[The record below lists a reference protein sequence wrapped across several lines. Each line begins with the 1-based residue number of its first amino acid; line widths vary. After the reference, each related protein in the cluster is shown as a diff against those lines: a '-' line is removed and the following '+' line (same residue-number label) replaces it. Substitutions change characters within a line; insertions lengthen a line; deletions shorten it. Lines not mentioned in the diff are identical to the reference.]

1 MPTIF
6 QEKEQS
12 ATETP
17 ILLFDCVLSNGE
29 IERWSTH
36 KVVVSGATYQ
46 PRVLLHNLFQMQTS
60 SDMGVDAIPKISVTL
75 ANADSHFSELE
86 RLVGWKG
93 ASVTVT
99 FLFFK
104 LKDGIPETETMV
116 LFKGIAN
123 PPDEIREAT
132 FRLTAVNRMS
142 MQRVMLPPV
151 RVERRCPWE
160 FPANLDQRTE
170 AVTGGPEGIYS
181 HFFRCGYSPDV
192 PLGVGNLNGSV
203 PFTSCSFTRPD
214 CEARGMFR
222 QDTLVNITRRFG
234 GIEFVPASISVRS
247 YGEKGSH
254 LSPLED
260 NEARYND
267 FVPLVYGTVW
277 HSPLIVF
284 SRNDGNLTRIEVLLS
299 MGEIQGVTA
308 VLVNNIEIPLGQAGA
323 NMTGTGW
330 FSVVS
335 NGNRTGTFN
344 ADFSDGSGNPLGDP
358 YGSMAYL
365 SVVVPNRINNGQSLP
380 TVKVLM
386 QGMKLPVYG
395 LDGSESGLQF
405 TNNAAWVLMDVL
417 RRSGWSIA
425 ELDVPSFAAAAG
437 YCDEQIDTQDLY
449 GNATTIPRFQCNLIL
464 KTRRTAADAI
474 RGIRNG
480 SRLYL
485 TYGPGGL
492 LQVRVE
498 NTLALQQPVQIASSN
513 STVVL
518 NGGWPAYEF
527 GDGASGTTGLLRK
540 TTGEPSLRLYSRSMA
555 DTPNS
560 FSVEFQDSF
569 NEYQQDSLSLI
580 DVADVA
586 QTGQQITGPFSV
598 LGIPNYDQ
606 AARALKFNLDRSI
619 QGNTYVEFE
628 TSVRAIGIQPGDLI
642 SLTYLKEGFNRQPF
656 RVIGIAPG
664 TNYRT
669 AVITAQIHNDTWY
682 SDTNGQT
689 PANGR
694 RQPGSGLG
702 LPRPLIGTVVD
713 VNGELQFGIVET
725 SSGNTDGG
733 ATEEAN
739 VSFFTPPAPAINQ
752 VGIPL
757 LDFAPTFGSGG
768 TLAASQTLYYAF
780 SAVDAAGD
788 ESALSFVVP
797 ASIPAGGNTNTVTVS
812 ELSFSSAT
820 TGFNVYRGPN
830 PSELFRIASN
840 QTVSAQFIDTGL
852 PEQLASPPDPNYD
865 HANFYWRLELQPEY
879 SATLHSTTTVG
890 NGTLTMVVNA
900 YRGAVVRITRGRG
913 VGQERAVQSNTA
925 TTLTLTSPWDM
936 QPDATSFFTVAESG
950 WHFGAT
956 GSTSPVQFEIPNRA
970 EAIVQIT
977 GRAANANDE
986 ESPAELATVTRWLI
1000 GGAGIGGPDGDVP
1013 PLPAF
1018 GIGLIPNRGGYL
1030 EVGGIGFISL
1040 VNTQTIDAATFT
1052 IHYFDELAG
1061 QPQTK
1066 LSAAIQP
1073 GDQSLDLTVAG
1084 SSVAG
1089 SFIQVELEVMQIIG
1103 VLNSGTQYEVTRAM
1117 HGTTAVAHASQT
1129 LVYPLQAKVAI
1140 ASFAREFFGS
1150 VGGAGWTLPVLLPDA
1165 RVATAE
1171 LFLTNSRGDSPTA
1184 VLSVTQTVDSGLR
1197 TLSGGQYSIEVD
1209 GFLAIENGVA
1219 PDLLMDATHS
1229 VRDIY
1234 AVVSQAPSDSPIQL
1248 RINQTLPNQ
1257 SPVLYCTL
1265 TIPVAAVI
1273 SSSQNGFPLIPLATG
1288 ARVSLDI
1295 TGVGGTNPGSDL
1307 TVIIR
1312 L

>member
-17 ILLFDCVLSNGE
+17 ILLFDCLLSNGQLE
-29 IERWSTH
+29 QWSTH

-75 ANADSHFSELE
+75 ANADSHFSEIE
-86 RLVGWKG
+86 RSVGWKG

-142 MQRVMLPPV
+142 MQRVLLPPV

-160 FPANLDQRTE
+160 FPANVDQRTE
-170 AVTGGPEGIYS
+170 AVTGGPEGLYS

-192 PLGVGNLNGSV
+192 ALGVGNLNAGV
-203 PFTSCSFTRPD
+203 PFTSCSFTRAD
-214 CEARGMFR
+214 CDARGMFR
-222 QDTLVNITRRFG
+222 QDTLLNVTRRFG
-234 GIEFVPASISVRS
+234 GIEFVPASTLVRS

-254 LSPLED
+254 VSPLED

-299 MGEIQGVTA
+299 MGEIQAVTT

-344 ADFSDGSGNPLGDP
+344 GDFSDSSGNPLGDP

-365 SVVVPNRINNGQSLP
+365 SVVVPNRINNGLSLP

-395 LDGSESGLQF
+395 EDGSSSGLQF

-425 ELDVPSFAAAAG
+425 ELDVPSFALAAS

-464 KTRRTAADAI
+464 STRRTAADAI

-485 TYGPGGL
+485 TYGSGGL
-492 LQVRVE
+492 LQLRVE
-498 NTLALQQPVQIASSN
+498 NTLALQQPAQIASSN

-518 NGGWPAYEF
+518 DGGWPAYEF
-527 GDGASGTTGLLRK
+527 GDGSSGTTGLLRK
-540 TTGEPSLRLYSRSMA
+540 ANGEPSFRLYSRSMT

-569 NEYQQDSLSLI
+569 NEYQQDSLSLV

-586 QTGQQITGPFSV
+586 QTGQEIRGPFSV

-606 AARALKFNLDRSI
+606 AARMLKFNLDRSI

-628 TSVRAIGIQPGDLI
+628 TSVRAVGIQPGDI
-642 SLTYLKEGFNRQPF
+642 VSLTYLKEGFERQPF

-669 AVITAQIHNDTWY
+669 AVITAQIHNDVWY

-694 RQPGSGLG
+694 RQPESGLG
-702 LPRPLIGTVVD
+702 LPRPLIGSVVD
-713 VNGELQFGIVET
+713 ANGEVQFGIVET

-739 VSFFTPPAPAINQ
+739 VSFFTPAAPAVNQ
-752 VGIPL
+752 LGIPL
-757 LDFAPTFGSGG
+757 VDFAPTFGSGG
-768 TLAASQTLYYAF
+768 TLAGNQTLYYAF

-797 ASIPAGGNTNTVTVS
+797 ASIPAGGNTNSVIID
-812 ELSFSSAT
+812 ELSFSSGT
-820 TGFNVYRGPN
+820 NGFNVYRGPN
-830 PSELFRIASN
+830 PSELFRIASS
-840 QTVSAQFIDTGL
+840 QALSAQFTDTGL
-852 PEQLASPPDPNYD
+852 PEQLASPPDPNFD

-879 SATLHSTTTVG
+879 SATLHSPTSVG
-890 NGTLTMVVNA
+890 NGTLVMIVNA
-900 YRGAVVRITRGRG
+900 NRGAVVRITRGRG
-913 VGQERAVQSNTA
+913 AGQERAVQSNTA
-925 TTLTLTSPWDM
+925 TTLTLTSAWDM
-936 QPDATSFFTVAESG
+936 QPDATSFFTIAESG

-970 EAIVQIT
+970 DAIVQIT

-1000 GGAGIGGPDGDVP
+1000 GGAGIGGPDADVP
-1013 PLPAF
+1013 PLPSL
-1018 GIGLIPNRGGYL
+1018 GIGLIPNHGGYL
-1030 EVGGIGFISL
+1030 EVGGIGFITL
-1040 VNTQTIDAATFT
+1040 VNIETIDAATFT
-1052 IHYFDELAG
+1052 IHYFDEIAG

-1066 LSAAIQP
+1066 LSAAILAS
-1073 GDQSLDLTVAG
+1073 DLTLNLTVAG
-1084 SSVAG
+1084 PSEAG
-1089 SFIQVELEVMQIIG
+1089 SFIQIELEVMQIIG
-1103 VLNSGTQYEVTRAM
+1103 ILNSGTQYAVTRGM
-1117 HGTTAVAHASQT
+1117 HGTTAAAHASQT
-1129 LVYPLQAKVAI
+1129 LVYPLQDKVVI
-1140 ASFAREFFGS
+1140 ASFARKFFGS
-1150 VGGAGWTLPVLLPDA
+1150 PASDAWTIPVLLPDA
-1165 RVATAE
+1165 RVASAE

-1184 VLSVTQTVDSGLR
+1184 VVSVTQTVDSGLR

-1219 PDLLMDATHS
+1219 PDLVMDATHS

-1234 AVVSQAPSDSPIQL
+1234 AVVREAASDSPIQL
-1248 RINQTLPNQ
+1248 TLNQTLPNQ
-1257 SPVLYCTL
+1257 SPVVYCNL
-1265 TIPVAAVI
+1265 TILAAAVI
-1273 SSSQNGFPLIPLATG
+1273 SSSQNGFLLPPLATG
-1288 ARVSLDI
+1288 ARISLDI

>member
-17 ILLFDCVLSNGE
+17 ILLFDCVLSDGT

-36 KVVVSGATYQ
+36 KVVVSGAIYE
-46 PRVLLHNLFQMQTS
+46 PRVLQHNLFQMQTS
-60 SDMGVDAIPKISVTL
+60 SDLGVDAIPKISVTL
-75 ANADSHFSELE
+75 ANADSHFSEIE
-86 RLVGWKG
+86 RSVGWKG
-93 ASVTVT
+93 SSVTIT
-99 FLFFK
+99 FLFFR
-104 LKDGIPETETMV
+104 LKDGMPDTETMV

-132 FRLTAVNRMS
+132 FRLTAVNKMS
-142 MQRVMLPPV
+142 MQRVLLPPV

-160 FPANLDQRTE
+160 FPATLAQRTE
-170 AVTGGPEGIYS
+170 GVTGGAEGIYS
-181 HFFRCGYSPDV
+181 HFFRCGYAPDV
-192 PLGVGNLNGSV
+192 PLGAGNLNGSV
-203 PFTSCSFTRPD
+203 PFTSCSFTRAD
-214 CEARGMFR
+214 CQARGMFGLDGA
-222 QDTLVNITRRFG
+222 QHITRRFG
-234 GIEFVPASISVRS
+234 GIEFVPASTLVRS
-247 YGEKGSH
+247 YGEKGTH
-254 LSPLED
+254 ISPLED

-267 FVPLVYGTVW
+267 FVPLVYGTAW

-308 VLVNNIEIPLGQAGA
+308 VLVNGIEIPLGRAGA

-330 FSVVS
+330 FSVI
-335 NGNRTGTFN
+335 NTGNRTGFFN
-344 ADFSDGSGNPLGDP
+344 PDFSDSSGNPLGDP

-380 TVKVLM
+380 TIKVLM
-386 QGMKLPVYG
+386 QGMKLPVYAQ
-395 LDGSESGLQF
+395 DGSYTGLQF

-425 ELDVPSFAAAAG
+425 ELDVPSFATAAA
-437 YCDEQIDTQDLY
+437 YCDEQINTQDLY
-449 GNATTIPRFQCNLIL
+449 GNATTISRFQCNLIL
-464 KTRRTAADAI
+464 QTRRTAADAI

-492 LQVRVE
+492 LQLRVE
-498 NTLALQQPVQIASSN
+498 NTLALQQPAQLASSN
-513 STVVL
+513 SIVVL

-527 GDGASGTTGLLRK
+527 GDGSSGTTGLLRK
-540 TTGEPSLRLYSRSMA
+540 TNGEPNLRLYSRSMA

-560 FSVEFQDSF
+560 FAVEFQDSF

-586 QTGQQITGPFSV
+586 QTGQQIRGPFSV
-598 LGIPNYDQ
+598 LGVPNYDQ
-606 AARALKFNLDRSI
+606 AARMLKFNLDRSI

-628 TSVRAIGIQPGDLI
+628 TSVRAVGIQPGDI
-642 SLTYLKEGFNRQPF
+642 IALTYLKEGFIRQPF

-669 AVITAQIHNDTWY
+669 ATITAQIHNDTWY

-689 PANGR
+689 PGNGR
-694 RQPGSGLG
+694 RQPDASLG

-713 VNGELQFGIVET
+713 TNGEVQFGIVET

-733 ATEEAN
+733 STVEAN
-739 VSFFTPPAPAINQ
+739 VSFFTPPTPAVNQ
-752 VGIPL
+752 IGIPL
-757 LDFAPTFGSGG
+757 LDFAPTFGTGG
-768 TLAASQTLYYAF
+768 TLAGNQVLYYAF

-788 ESALSFVVP
+788 ESGLSFVVP
-797 ASIPAGGNTNTVTVS
+797 ASIPAGGNTNSVIID
-812 ELSFSSAT
+812 ELSFSSLT
-820 TGFNVYRGPN
+820 TGFDVYRGPN
-830 PSELFRIASN
+830 PSELFRIATN
-840 QTVSAQFIDTGL
+840 HAVAATFTDTGL
-852 PEQLASPPDPNYD
+852 PEQLASPPDSNFD

-879 SATLHSTTTVG
+879 SATLHSQTTVG
-890 NGTLTMVVNA
+890 NSTLVMTVNA
-900 YRGAVVRITRGRG
+900 NRGAVVRITRGRG
-913 VGQERAVQSNTA
+913 VAQERAVLSNTA
-925 TTLTLTSPWDM
+925 TTLTLTSAWDTE
-936 QPDATSFFTVAESG
+936 PDATSFFTIAESG

-977 GRAANANDE
+977 GRAANANDQ
-986 ESPAELATVTRWLI
+986 ESPPELATVTRWLI
-1000 GGAGIGGPDGDVP
+1000 GGSGIGGPDGDVP

-1030 EVGGIGFISL
+1030 EVGGIGFLTL
-1040 VNTQTIDAATFT
+1040 VNIETIDAATFT
-1052 IHYFDELAG
+1052 LHYFDETLG
-1061 QPQTK
+1061 QPLT
-1066 LSAAIQP
+1066 LLNAAILAT
-1073 GDQSLDLTVAG
+1073 DLTLDLTVAG
-1084 SSVAG
+1084 TSAAG
-1089 SFIQVELEVMQIIG
+1089 SFIQIDQEVMQVIG
-1103 VLNSGTQYEVTRAM
+1103 VLLGGTRYAVTRAM
-1117 HGTTAVAHASQT
+1117 HGTTAAAHASQT
-1129 LVYPLQAKVAI
+1129 TIYPLLDKVAI
-1140 ASFAREFFGS
+1140 ASFARNFFGS
-1150 VGGAGWTLPVLLPDA
+1150 PASDAWTLPVLLSDA
-1165 RVATAE
+1165 RVASAE

-1184 VLSVTQTVDSGLR
+1184 VLSVTQSVDSGLR

-1219 PDLLMDATHS
+1219 PDLVMDATHS

-1234 AVVSQAPSDSPIQL
+1234 AVVRGAPSDTPINL
-1248 RINQTLPNQ
+1248 RLNQTLPNQ
-1257 SPVLYCTL
+1257 SPVVYCTL
-1265 TIPVAAVI
+1265 TILATHVI
-1273 SSSQNGFPLIPLATG
+1273 SSAQNGFLLPPLASG

-1295 TGVGGTNPGSDL
+1295 TAVGGTNPGSDL

>member
-17 ILLFDCVLSNGE
+17 ILLFDCVLSNGQ

-86 RLVGWKG
+86 RSVGWKG

-104 LKDGIPETETMV
+104 LTAGTPETETMV

-142 MQRVMLPPV
+142 MQRVLLPPV

-160 FPANLDQRTE
+160 FPANLAQRTE
-170 AVTGGPEGIYS
+170 AVTGGAEGIYS
-181 HFFRCGYSPDV
+181 KFFRCGYSPDV
-192 PLGVGNLNGSV
+192 PLGAGNLNGAV
-203 PFTSCSFTRPD
+203 PFTSCSLTRAD
-214 CEARGMFR
+214 CDARGMFK
-222 QDTLVNITRRFG
+222 QDSLVNITRRFG
-234 GIEFVPASISVRS
+234 GIEFVPPSISVRGF
-247 YGEKGSH
+247 GEKGSH
-254 LSPLED
+254 ISPLED

-299 MGEIQGVTA
+299 MGEIQGVTG
-308 VLVNNIEIPLGQAGA
+308 VLVNNIEIPLGRAGA

-330 FSVVS
+330 FGVVS

-344 ADFSDGSGNPLGDP
+344 PDFSDSSGNPLGDP

-395 LDGSESGLQF
+395 PDGSYIGLQF
-405 TNNAAWVLMDVL
+405 SNNPAWVLMDVL

-425 ELDVPSFAAAAG
+425 ELDVPSFAAAAS
-437 YCDEQIDTQDLY
+437 YCDEQINTQDLY
-449 GNATTIPRFQCNLIL
+449 GNATTTPRFQCNLIL

-485 TYGPGGL
+485 TYGLGGL
-492 LQVRVE
+492 LQARVE
-498 NTLALQQPVQIASSN
+498 NTLALQQPVLMASSN

-540 TTGEPSLRLYSRSMA
+540 TNGEPSLRLYSRSMA

-569 NEYQQDSLSLI
+569 NEYQQDSLHLSN
-580 DVADVA
+580 VADVA
-586 QTGQQITGPFSV
+586 QIGQEITGPFSV

-606 AARALKFNLDRSI
+606 AARMLKFHLDRSI

-628 TSVRAIGIQPGDLI
+628 TSVRAIGIQPGDII

-656 RVIGIAPG
+656 RVIGITPG

-694 RQPGSGLG
+694 RQPVSGLG

-713 VNGELQFGIVET
+713 LNGEVQFGIVET
-725 SSGNTDGG
+725 TSGNTDGG
-733 ATEEAN
+733 STEEAN
-739 VSFFTPPAPAINQ
+739 VSFFSPPAPAVNQ

-757 LDFAPTFGSGG
+757 LDFAPSFGPGG
-768 TLAASQTLYYAF
+768 TLAGNQTFYYAF

-797 ASIPAGGNTNTVTVS
+797 ASIPAGGNTNSVIIDD
-812 ELSFSSAT
+812 LSFSSAT

-830 PSELFRIASN
+830 PSELFRIATN
-840 QTVSAQFIDTGL
+840 QAVAAQFTDTGL
-852 PEQLASPPDPNYD
+852 PEQLASPPDANFD

-879 SATLHSTTTVG
+879 SASLHSATTVG

-956 GSTSPVQFEIPNRA
+956 GSASPVQFEIPNRA
-970 EAIVQIT
+970 QAIVQIT

-1013 PLPAF
+1013 PLPVF

-1030 EVGGIGFISL
+1030 EVGGIGFSTL

-1052 IHYFDELAG
+1052 IHYFDEIAG
-1061 QPQTK
+1061 QPLTR
-1066 LSAAIQP
+1066 LSAAILP
-1073 GDQSLDLTVAG
+1073 GDVSLNLTVAG
-1084 SSVAG
+1084 PSVAG
-1089 SFIQVELEVMQIIG
+1089 SFIQVESEVMQIIG

-1117 HGTTAVAHASQT
+1117 HGTTAVAHAIQT
-1129 LVYPLQAKVAI
+1129 LVYPLQDKVAI

-1165 RVATAE
+1165 RVASAE
-1171 LFLTNSRGDSPTA
+1171 LFVTNSRGDSPTA
-1184 VLSVTQTVDSGLR
+1184 TLSVTQTVDSGLR

-1219 PDLLMDATHS
+1219 PDLVMDATHT

-1234 AVVSQAPSDSPIQL
+1234 AVVRVAPSDSPIQL
-1248 RINQTLPNQ
+1248 RLNQTFPNQ
-1257 SPVLYCTL
+1257 SPVVYCTL
-1265 TIPVAAVI
+1265 TIPVGAII
-1273 SSSQNGFPLIPLATG
+1273 SSSQNGFLLPPLASG
-1288 ARVSLDI
+1288 ARLSLDI

-1307 TVIIR
+1307 TVLIR